1 MLIQISVVKILYV
14 PILSEATHAPVKL
27 ATSREPGVVP
37 NKSAMILTNV
47 LLAPTIVVI
56 TQHAATL
63 MAHLNVTVTPDSN
76 VVLSV
81 LVLSLA
87 QVSLTKL

>member
-1 MLIQISVVKILYV
+1 MLIQISVERILYV
-14 PILSEATHAPVKL
+14 RILSEATHAPVKL

-37 NKSAMILTNV
+37 NKSAMISTNV

-56 TQHAATL
+56 TQQAATL
-63 MAHLNVTVTPDSN
+63 MAHLNATVTPDSN
-76 VVLSV
+76 VDLSV
-81 LVLSLA
+81 QVLSLA